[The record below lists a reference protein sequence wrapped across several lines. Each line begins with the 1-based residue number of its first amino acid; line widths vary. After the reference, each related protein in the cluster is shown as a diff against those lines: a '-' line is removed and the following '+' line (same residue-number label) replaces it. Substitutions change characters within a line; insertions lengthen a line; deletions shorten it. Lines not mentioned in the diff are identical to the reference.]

1 MDVYAPD
8 RIRNV
13 ALIGHIGSGKT
24 TLIEA
29 LLFRAGVIARPG
41 RIEDGNTVSDFSDE
55 EQSHRMSINL
65 AVAPIEW
72 NGYKINL
79 VDTPGM
85 ADFEGDVLAAMS
97 AVDLAVFVVSAAD
110 GVEPNTEY
118 YWMVAEEMNLPR
130 MIFINKLDRDNADF
144 ERTLAELRD
153 KLGSG
158 VAPIELPIGEGP
170 TFHGVADLFRD
181 KAYIYDSGSATAVDM
196 PAEMA
201 EHEHEVHDQ
210 LVEGIVVADDDLLT
224 AYLDGAI
231 PAVPVLEETMKRGV
245 VAATVFPVVCGSAT
259 VPIGVDRLADFIV
272 EVGPSPVDR
281 PVTLTAGD
289 LEVAVTADPAGEP
302 LVTVFKTAFDRYI
315 GAISLFRVV
324 SGTIK
329 RDDHLFN
336 HRSGADERFHTLFG
350 VRGKEQLDVLSIGAG
365 DIGAI
370 AKLGD
375 TETGDT
381 LSKRSQPVGLPR
393 RRVAVPTLATA
404 LVPATK
410 SDETKM
416 ADALHRLHA
425 EDPTLIIEQN
435 PITHQTLLHGLG
447 EMHLAIALE
456 RMASKFGV
464 TVSEE
469 TVRVPYRE
477 TITRAT
483 DAEGKHKKQSGGH
496 GQYGVCT
503 VRFEPLPE
511 GSGFEFVDATK
522 GGSIP
527 KQYLPAVE
535 KGIRQALTAGGKHG
549 FPVTDLRATC
559 LEGKYHSVDSSE
571 LAFAMAGR
579 AAFHEALSSA
589 EPVILEPLSEVS
601 VYAPSE
607 FQGDIMGDITSRR
620 GRVLGTNSGTNG
632 NQIVTAL
639 VPTSEV
645 LRYAIDLRS
654 MTGGRGRH
662 TMRQANYQE
671 LPASVASRLVDA

>member
-29 LLFRAGVIARPG
+29 LLYRAGVTSRLG

-55 EQSHRMSINL
+55 EQAHGMSINL

-72 NGYKINL
+72 NGHKINL

-97 AVDLAVFVVSAAD
+97 AVDLAVFVVSATD
-110 GVEPNTEY
+110 GVEPNTEH
-118 YWMVAEEMNLPR
+118 YWMAAEELKLPR
-130 MIFINKLDRDNADF
+130 MVFINKLDRDNASF
-144 ERTLAELRD
+144 ERTMDDLRS

-181 KAYIYDSGSATAVDM
+181 KAYIYDSGSATVVDM
-196 PAEMA
+196 PEDMA
-201 EHEHEVHDQ
+201 EHEHEVHAQ

-224 AYLDGAI
+224 GYLDGVI
-231 PAVPVLEETMKRGV
+231 PSVEVLEETMKKGV
-245 VAATVFPVVCGSAT
+245 IAATVFPVVCGSAT
-259 VPIGVDRLADFIV
+259 RPIGVDRLADFIC
-272 EVGPSPVDR
+272 EVGPSPADR
-281 PVTLTAGD
+281 PVVLTAGE
-289 LEVAVTADPAGEP
+289 LEITVEADPAGEP
-302 LVTVFKTAFDRYI
+302 LVTVFKTAFDRYV
-315 GAISLFRVV
+315 GAISIFRVV
-324 SGTIK
+324 SGTIH
-329 RDDHLFN
+329 RDDHLYN
-336 HRSGADERFHTLFG
+336 HRSGTDERFHTLFG
-350 VRGKEQLDVLSIGAG
+350 LRGKDQLDLMELGAG

-370 AKLGD
+370 AKLAE

-381 LSKRSQPVGLPR
+381 LSKRSQPVGLPIR
-393 RRVAVPTLATA
+393 RSAVPTLATA
-404 LVPATK
+404 VVPVSK

-416 ADALHRLHA
+416 ADALHRLRA
-425 EDPTLIIEQN
+425 EDPTLEVEQN
-435 PITHQTLLHGLG
+435 PITHQTLLHGMG
-447 EMHLAIALE
+447 EMHLSIALE

-464 TVSEE
+464 SVTEE
-469 TVRVPYRE
+469 PVKVPFRE
-477 TITRAT
+477 TISRAIE
-483 DAEGKHKKQSGGH
+483 AEGKHKKQSGGH
-496 GQYGVCT
+496 GQYGVAR
-503 VRFEPLPE
+503 VLFEPLPE

-535 KGIRQALTAGGKHG
+535 KGIRQGMEGGGKHG
-549 FPVTDLRATC
+549 FPVTDLKATC

-571 LAFAMAGR
+571 LAFSMAGK
-579 AAFHEALSSA
+579 AAFHEALATA
-589 EPVILEPLSEVS
+589 EPVILEPLSEIS
-601 VYAPSE
+601 VIAPSE

-620 GRVLGTNSGTNG
+620 GRVLGTNTGPNG

-639 VPTSEV
+639 VPTAEV
-645 LRYAIDLRS
+645 LRYSIDLRS

-662 TMRQANYQE
+662 TIKPSSYQE
-671 LPASVASRLVDA
+671 LPANLASRLVDA